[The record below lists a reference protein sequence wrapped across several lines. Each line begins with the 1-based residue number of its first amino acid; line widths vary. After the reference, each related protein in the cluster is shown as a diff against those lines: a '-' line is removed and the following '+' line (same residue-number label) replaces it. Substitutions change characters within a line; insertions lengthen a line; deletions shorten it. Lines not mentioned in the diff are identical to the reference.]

1 VNDSIADSLRKVR
14 ETAQLT
20 IDSLH
25 EIATNTAVMLDE
37 KQLQSLNI
45 ASSILMRVQKV
56 ADDGPVDPA
65 KLTDAELAAKLAG
78 K

>member
-1 VNDSIADSLRKVR
+1 MNDSIADSLRKVR

-25 EIATNTAVMLDE
+25 EIVVNTNVMLDE

-45 ASSILMRVQKV
+45 ASSILLRVRKV
-56 ADDGPVDPA
+56 DEDDPPDPA
-65 KLTDAELAAKLAG
+65 SMTDAEIAKRLG
-78 K
+78 